1 MKKYIFFLLV
11 CFIGQSLSAQMVNAN
26 ITIDAQQ
33 TGRTQLSV
41 FKTLEGALAE
51 FLNSSDWG
59 SENLPQ
65 NQRVDAS
72 FFITVKS
79 YSSNNF
85 RATIQVQSSR
95 PVYGSAMVTPVFNFK
110 DDQFNFTYE
119 EHQPLNFNPNSFE
132 NNLVST
138 LSFYMYV
145 ILGLDADTF
154 LPEGGGDYFAQA
166 DQIAN
171 LAQQGGS
178 SGWSSGSGQNSRYEL
193 NSQLNSSNY
202 RDFHEALYQYHRLG
216 LDMMHEDLEE
226 GKNNIVEAINML
238 NEVNRS
244 RPNTLLIRS
253 FFDAKAGE
261 VSSIFNGGPEVENL
275 EEVVQSLN
283 NMAPTYSAEW
293 RSLK

>member
-1 MKKYIFFLLV
+1 
-11 CFIGQSLSAQMVNAN
+11 MVNAN
-26 ITIDAQQ
+26 ITIEAQQ
-33 TGRTQLSV
+33 TGRTQLSI
-41 FKTLEGALAE
+41 FKTLEGALEE
-51 FLNSSDWG
+51 FLNSSEWG
-59 SENLPQ
+59 NENLPR
-65 NQRVDAS
+65 NQRIDAS

-85 RATIQVQSSR
+85 RGTIQVQSSR
-95 PVYGSAMVTPVFNFK
+95 PVYGSAMTTPVFNFK
-110 DDQFNFTYE
+110 DNQFNFTYE
-119 EHQPLNFNPNSFE
+119 EHQPLNFNPNSYE

-154 LPEGGGDYFAQA
+154 SPEGGGEYFAQA

-178 SGWSSGSGQNSRYEL
+178 SGWSSGSGQNSKYEL

-202 RDFHEALYQYHRLG
+202 RDFHQALYQYHRLG
-216 LDMMHEDLEE
+216 LDVMHEDLEE
-226 GKNNIVEAINML
+226 GKTNVVEALELL
-238 NEVNRS
+238 NTVNRT

-261 VSSIFNGGPEVENL
+261 VSSIFSGGPEIEL
-275 EEVVQSLN
+275 DEVIQNLN
-283 NMAPTYSAEW
+283 NMAPTYSSEW
-293 RSLK
+293 NNLK

>member
-1 MKKYIFFLLV
+1 MKKYIFLLLI
-11 CFIGQSLSAQMVNAN
+11 CFVGQNLSAQMVNAN

-41 FKTLEGALAE
+41 FKTLEGALEE
-51 FLNSSDWG
+51 FLNSSEWG
-59 SENLPQ
+59 DENLPRE
-65 NQRVDAS
+65 QRVDAS

-85 RATIQVQSSR
+85 RASIQVQSSR

-154 LPEGGGDYFAQA
+154 LPEGGGGYFAQA

-178 SGWSSGSGQNSRYEL
+178 SGWGSGSGQNSRYEL
-193 NSQLNSSNY
+193 NAQLNSSNY
-202 RDFHEALYQYHRLG
+202 REFHEALYQYHRLG
-216 LDMMHEDLEE
+216 LDVMHEDLEE
-226 GKNNIVEAINML
+226 GKNNIVEAIGLL
-238 NEVNRS
+238 NNVNRT

-261 VSSIFNGGPEVENL
+261 ISAIFNGGPEVNL
-275 EEVVQSLN
+275 DEVVQNLN
-283 NMAPTYSAEW
+283 NMAPTYSVEW